1 MLPALVPVAAV
12 VALDPGGYAPF
23 GPAKWWAATVLVPL
37 AAVRC
42 VGGAARVERA
52 TARLWLV
59 LLAWATLCAVVGV
72 DRWYALLGTPERH
85 AGVLLYVLCGLAF
98 VVGQQVDGRV
108 VARGAAVAA
117 VALGAWAVVELVWRA
132 PVRIDA
138 VANRL
143 AGPFGSAAYLGAA
156 CCLLGP
162 MALGV
167 ALDTASHR
175 PWRVAGGAGAVGCT
189 VALAGSGTRGAW
201 LAAGA
206 VGMVVVVTRRAWRG
220 RALGLAAAGLVVA
233 GASVGLLAAR
243 HDGDTPLARATP
255 VSARADEWRVA
266 LRVIS
271 ARPVSGAGPEG
282 YRVIFPREVDAAYE
296 RAYGRVVNPDRAH
309 DVLLDAAATLG
320 VPGALLVLA
329 LAAVVGRSV
338 VRVLRRGDAVGA
350 GLAAGVLAYA
360 AQQAVL
366 FPLAELE
373 PTAWLAAGVVVAI
386 DARASARPTWRV
398 PSGRVVRAAL
408 GAFATAALVLGA
420 LDVVADRAVRDWQ
433 RTGSAAAARRAASLR
448 GDQVRYRLAAARAQ
462 AAAGDTAGALAE
474 LDAAARWSAGEPAL
488 RVERA
493 QLVGTVAA
501 WQDVLRRDPRRAAA
515 WLQLGLAAARAD
527 DAALAR
533 EAWVRA
539 QDLAPRDPTASLNL
553 ARLALD
559 EGRIAEAVEALAAAR
574 RIAPADPRVAPLV
587 AELAAT
593 GR

>member
-1 MLPALVPVAAV
+1 MLPALVPVVAV

-23 GPAKWWAATVLVPL
+23 GPAKWWAVTVLVPL
-37 AAVRC
+37 AAVWC

-52 TARLWLV
+52 TARLWLA
-59 LLAWATLCAVVGV
+59 LLVWATVCALVGV

-85 AGVLLYVLCGLAF
+85 AGVLLYALCAVAF
-98 VVGQQVDGRV
+98 VVGQQVDGRT
-108 VARGAAVAA
+108 VARGAVVAA
-117 VALGAWAVVELVWRA
+117 VALGVWALVELVWRA

-162 MALGV
+162 MTLGV
-167 ALDTASHR
+167 AMDVASHR
-175 PWRVAGGAGAVGCT
+175 AWRVAGFAGVAGCT

-206 VGMVVVVTRRAWRG
+206 VGVVTVAVRRG
-220 RALGLAAAGLVVA
+220 RPSRALVLAAVGLAVA

-255 VSARADEWRVA
+255 VSARVDEWRVA

-282 YRVIFPREVDAAYE
+282 YRVLFPREVDAAYE
-296 RAYGRVVNPDRAH
+296 RAFGRAVNPDRAH

-338 VRVLRRGDAVGA
+338 VRVLRRGDAVGV

-360 AQQAVL
+360 AQQLVL

-373 PTAWLAAGVVVAI
+373 PTAWLAAGVLVAI
-386 DARASARPTWRV
+386 DVRASARPAWRV
-398 PSGRVVRAAL
+398 PSGRTVRGAL
-408 GAFATAALVLGA
+408 GVFAVVAFVVGA
-420 LDVVADRAVRDWQ
+420 LDLVADRAVRDWQ
-433 RTGSAAAARRAASLR
+433 RTGSASSARRAASLR
-448 GDQVRYRLAAARAQ
+448 GDQVRYRIAASRAR
-462 AAAGDTAGALAE
+462 AAAGDTVGASAE

-493 QLVGTVAA
+493 QLAGTVAA
-501 WQDVLRRDPRRAAA
+501 WQGVLRHDPRRAAA

-527 DAALAR
+527 DTALAR
-533 EAWVRA
+533 DAWRRA

-559 EGRIAEAVEALAAAR
+559 EGRIADAVEAVAAAR
-574 RIAPADPRVAPLV
+574 RIAPADPRVNPLV

>member
-23 GPAKWWAATVLVPL
+23 GPAKWWAITVLVPL
-37 AAVRC
+37 AAVWC
-42 VGGAARVERA
+42 VGGAARVERS

-59 LLAWATLCAVVGV
+59 LVGWATLCALVGV

-85 AGVLLYVLCGLAF
+85 AGVVLYGLCALAF
-98 VVGQQVDGRV
+98 VVGQQVDGRA

-117 VALGAWAVVELVWRA
+117 GALGLWSVVELAWRA
-132 PVRIDA
+132 PVRIDT

-167 ALDTASHR
+167 ALDRASPR
-175 PWRVAGGAGAVGCT
+175 AWRVTGGAGALGCV

-201 LAAGA
+201 LAAVVAG
-206 VGMVVVVTRRAWRG
+206 VVVIALRRWR
-220 RALGLAAAGLVVA
+220 RSALLLGGVAVLAA
-233 GASVGLLAAR
+233 GASVALLAVR

-266 LRVIS
+266 LRVIA

-282 YRVIFPREVDAAYE
+282 YRVLFPRQVDDAYE
-296 RAYGRVVNPDRAH
+296 RAHGRAVNPDRAH
-309 DVLLDAAATLG
+309 DVLLDVAATLG
-320 VPGALLVLA
+320 VPGALVVLA
-329 LAAVVGRSV
+329 LAALVGRSV

-350 GLAAGVLAYA
+350 GLAAGVGAYA
-360 AQQAVL
+360 LQQVVL

-398 PSGRVVRAAL
+398 PSRRAVRGVVGAVAAV
-408 GAFATAALVLGA
+408 ALVLGA
-420 LDVVADRAVRDWQ
+420 LDVVADRAVHDWQ
-433 RTGSAAAARRAASLR
+433 RTGSASAARRAASLR
-448 GDQVRYRLAAARAQ
+448 GDQVRYRIAASRALATAGDGAAALAQ
-462 AAAGDTAGALAE
+462 

-501 WQDVLRRDPRRAAA
+501 WREVLRHDPRRAAA
-515 WLQLGLAAARAD
+515 WLQLGLAAARAGD
-527 DAALAR
+527 GGLAR
-533 EAWVRA
+533 EAWTRA
-539 QDLAPRDPTASLNL
+539 QSLAPRDPTPSLNL

-559 EGRIAEAVEALAAAR
+559 EGRTADAVEALATAR
-574 RIAPADPRVAPLV
+574 RIAPADGRLAPL
-587 AELAAT
+587 AADLAAK